1 MSVFNTTLIVF
12 EHIMEEMHPFVVNL
26 VLLSLNIYEYFFIHL
41 LPIFLWGSYISIL
54 SISNVGN
61 EQLAELH
68 YGEILILP
76 LCLAFPPSPFAWG
89 TFTSETWKP
98 HHICSTVHCRYTGLG
113 LAVVIFFPSQT
124 FGNHSSMTMPDRKE
138 HLKMQPISKSVSF

>member
-1 MSVFNTTLIVF
+1 MSIFFHSFT
-12 EHIMEEMHPFVVNL
+12 H
-26 VLLSLNIYEYFFIHL
+26 LLS
-41 LPIFLWGSYISIL
+41 IFLWGSYISIL

-61 EQLAELH
+61 EQLPELH

-76 LCLAFPPSPFAWG
+76 PCLVFSPGPLPGEHLLQRHGNHVIHVLQYIAG
-89 TFTSETWKP
+89 Y
-98 HHICSTVHCRYTGLG
+98 RGLG
-113 LAVVIFFPSQT
+113 IAVVIFFPSQT